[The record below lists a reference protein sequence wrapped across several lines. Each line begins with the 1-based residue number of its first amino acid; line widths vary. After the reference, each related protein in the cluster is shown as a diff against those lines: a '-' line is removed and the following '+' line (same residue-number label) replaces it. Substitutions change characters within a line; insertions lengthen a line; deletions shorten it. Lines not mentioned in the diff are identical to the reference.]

1 MIRHIVCWK
10 LTATDAATKAEHAAE
25 IARQMNEL
33 PALIPE
39 IRALQVGKNVLFPE
53 VNWDVVLI
61 ADFDN
66 QTGDPTFDRALQT
79 ALSVGIEQSDVKV
92 TPLALAWLPA
102 T

>member
-25 IARQMNEL
+25 IARLMNEL

-39 IRALQVGKNVLFPE
+39 IRALQVGENVLFPE

-61 ADFDN
+61 ADFVDAAALERYSVHPEH
-66 QTGDPTFDRALQT
+66 QRVGKYIGQVREDRVA
-79 ALSVGIEQSDVKV
+79 VDVEV
-92 TPLALAWLPA
+92 
-102 T
+102 

>member
-10 LTATDAATKAEHAAE
+10 LAATDAATKSEHAAE

-39 IRALQVGKNVLFPE
+39 ILSLQVGKNVLFPE

-61 ADFDN
+61 ADFADADALERYSVHPEH
-66 QTGDPTFDRALQT
+66 QRVGKYIGEVREDRVA
-79 ALSVGIEQSDVKV
+79 VDVE
-92 TPLALAWLPA
+92 L
-102 T
+102 